1 MSLLDIILLSISLG
15 IDCFTVSVVCGAI
28 ERRWLW
34 SVAMRSSVLFGLF
47 QALMPLAGWLAL
59 HFYAARLEQHSP
71 LLRLSGGYGYVSDA
85 AGRAVLSAGQV
96 REGDLLTIRFKD
108 GRIAAAAERV
118 ELIQQG
124 AGRDDCGKN
133 E

>member
-59 HFYAARLEQHSP
+59 
-71 LLRLSGGYGYVSDA
+71 LLLAGAGAGYIVYS
-85 AGRAVLSAGQV
+85 RRR
-96 REGDLLTIRFKD
+96 REDN
-108 GRIAAAAERV
+108 AAE
-118 ELIQQG
+118 
-124 AGRDDCGKN
+124 
-133 E
+133 